1 MIGLV
6 VIVIQMLFFTI
17 VLINYF
23 FAPVLSLPK
32 QALKASNKSVA
43 VLIPVRNEEEH
54 IKDLLDDLFAQ
65 SRLPEEIIIY
75 NDGSV
80 DNTKL
85 IVESYIENYP
95 HILRMIEGGELP
107 KGWLGKAHAC
117 YHLGNAANADY
128 LLFLDAD
135 VRLHACAVATI
146 LDQMVKYNWT
156 LLSAF
161 PKQIMKT
168 WGEKIVVPIMNIVL
182 LSLLPLPLIR
192 IKRFSSLSAANG
204 QMMCF
209 DRSVYIANQFHALVK
224 QEKAEDIAI
233 ARTMKRLKL
242 RVMCY
247 LGGEVISCR
256 MYQDL
261 KSSIDGFSKNLVL
274 FFGGSVFAALLYWSL
289 FLMAPLY
296 FLYDLFLFVS
306 LVLIQGMLLFFI
318 AVKSRGNVEDYLLYS
333 IPRIFLFIYIL
344 GKGLFCRYSKRLLW
358 KDRNIM

>member
-1 MIGLV
+1 MIGLM

-32 QALKASNKSVA
+32 QALKAKSKSVS

-54 IKDLLDDLFAQ
+54 IGDLLDDLFAQ
-65 SRLPEEIIIY
+65 SRLPDEIIIY
-75 NDGSV
+75 NDASV
-80 DNTKL
+80 DKTKL

-95 HILRMIEGGELP
+95 HILRIIDGEELP

-117 YHLGNAANADY
+117 YHLGNAANCDY

-135 VRLHACAVATI
+135 VRLHTCACAAIV
-146 LDQMVKYNWT
+146 DQMVKCNWC

-161 PKQIMKT
+161 PKQLMKT
-168 WGEKIVVPIMNIVL
+168 WGEKVVVPIMNIVL

-192 IKRFSSLSAANG
+192 VKRFASLSAANG

-209 DRSVYIANQFHALVK
+209 ERSVYIANQFHALVR

-233 ARTMKRLKL
+233 ARIMKRLRL
-242 RVMCY
+242 RMMCY
-247 LGGEVISCR
+247 LGGEVVSCR

-261 KSSIDGFSKNLVL
+261 KSSVDGFSKNLVL
-274 FFGGSVFAALLYWSL
+274 FFGGSVVAALLYWSL
-289 FLMAPLY
+289 FLIAPLY
-296 FLYDLFLFVS
+296 FLSNLFLFAS

-318 AVKSRGNVEDYLLYS
+318 AVKSRGSVEDYLLYS
-333 IPRIFLFIYIL
+333 IPRMFLFIYIL

>member
-95 HILRMIEGGELP
+95 HIIRMIEGGELP

-135 VRLHACAVATI
+135 VRLHACAVASI
-146 LDQMVKYNWT
+146 LDQMVKYKWT

-209 DRSVYIANQFHALVK
+209 DRSVYIANQFHVLVK

-233 ARTMKRLKL
+233 ART
-242 RVMCY
+242 
-247 LGGEVISCR
+247 
-256 MYQDL
+256 
-261 KSSIDGFSKNLVL
+261 
-274 FFGGSVFAALLYWSL
+274 
-289 FLMAPLY
+289 
-296 FLYDLFLFVS
+296 
-306 LVLIQGMLLFFI
+306 
-318 AVKSRGNVEDYLLYS
+318 
-333 IPRIFLFIYIL
+333 
-344 GKGLFCRYSKRLLW
+344 
-358 KDRNIM
+358 